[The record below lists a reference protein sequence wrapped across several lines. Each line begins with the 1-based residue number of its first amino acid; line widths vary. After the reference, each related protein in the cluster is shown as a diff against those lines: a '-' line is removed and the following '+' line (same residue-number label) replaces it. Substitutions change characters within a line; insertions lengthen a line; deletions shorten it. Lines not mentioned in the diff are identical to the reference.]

1 MLRKVFREQA
11 IEAQQQLDDLPQAMT
26 VIGSWVRP
34 TLFLLFIAL
43 CAATIWSAFIQV
55 PVKVRGHGVLVDRS
69 GELLQPLRA
78 RSEGVLSTLQVAIG
92 DRVSKD
98 QPIGRM
104 KLYERE
110 ATLEKSKK
118 SFRLL
123 EKKIE
128 LNKKLE
134 KLEVSSANDI
144 YNERQSSLNK
154 NIDDLRKRIDWL
166 EKRQHDAEK
175 LLRDGV
181 VTRNRVHGEQ
191 FELVGAREKLA
202 GLEIEF
208 SGIMANKKRLSD
220 GHRRKRLQMQSE
232 LAQAREDIASQE
244 QLIKDLTTIV
254 SPIEGTVTEVIRD
267 RGDYVKAGQP
277 IIRILHSDGKIAKNL
292 EALVF
297 VPMGSGKRVMPSD
310 SVFIKPGSLPTGTHD
325 MLRAKVISISE
336 APVTADA
343 LKHALGNEG
352 LAHVTAGTGAPF
364 AVRVRLDVDEKTK
377 SGFAWT
383 SGNGPA
389 LMLTPG
395 TPLSAHV
402 VIEHRP
408 LLVLALPAL
417 KRLLGEKTSIWTA
430 DPA

>member
-1 MLRKVFREQA
+1 MSKKVFREQA
-11 IEAQQQLDDLPQAMT
+11 IEAQQQLDELPQAMT
-26 VIGSWVRP
+26 VISGWVRP
-34 TLFLLFIAL
+34 TLFLLFMAL

-55 PVKVRGHGVLVDRS
+55 PVKVHGHGVLVDRS
-69 GELLQPLRA
+69 GELLQPLRV
-78 RSEGVLSTLQVAIG
+78 RSEGVISELQVAIG
-92 DRVSKD
+92 DQVAKD

-104 KLYERE
+104 KLFERE
-110 ATLEKSKK
+110 AALVKSEK

-123 EKKIE
+123 QRKIN
-128 LNKKLE
+128 LNKKIE
-134 KLEVSSANDI
+134 KLEVASANEL
-144 YNERQSSLNK
+144 YNQRQSALKKKTDDLNK
-154 NIDDLRKRIDWL
+154 RISWL
-166 EKRQHDAEK
+166 EGRQRDAEK

-181 VTRNRVHGEQ
+181 ATRNRVQSER
-191 FELVGAREKLA
+191 FELIGARQKLA
-202 GLEIEF
+202 GLEIELN
-208 SGIMANKKRLSD
+208 GLVADKKRLTD

-232 LAQAREDIASQE
+232 LAQAREDIATQK
-244 QLIKDLTTIV
+244 QLIEELTKIV

-277 IIRILHSDGKIAKNL
+277 IIRILHTNVRTAGNL

-297 VPMGSGKRVMPSD
+297 VPMGSGKRVEPSD

-325 MLRAKVISISE
+325 MLRAKVVSVSE

-352 LAHVTAGTGAPF
+352 LAHVSAGTGAPF
-364 AVRVRLDVDEKTK
+364 AVRVRLDVDPKSE

-417 KRLLGEKTSIWTA
+417 KRLLGEKSSIWTA

>member
-166 EKRQHDAEK
+166 ERRQHDAEK